1 MSHPSAPGSAQ
12 QLPTPAGPDHERTI
26 GRILTVLTYSAVA
39 LLTVGLILMFAAGIA
54 PTAAWPALD
63 PISLPRRVL
72 AGEPAAFLWLGLLVV
87 IATPIVRVVV
97 AAVAYVS
104 GREWRMLAVSIG
116 ILTVIAVGVAAAVL
130 TEH

>member
-1 MSHPSAPGSAQ
+1 MSGVRITASAQ
-12 QLPTPAGPDHERTI
+12 QRPLPAGPDHERTI

-39 LLTVGLILMFAAGIA
+39 LLTVGLVLMFAAGIP

-63 PISLPRRVL
+63 LISLPGRAL
-72 AGEPAAFLWLGLLVV
+72 AGEPAAFLWFGLLVV

-97 AAVAYVS
+97 AAIAYVN
-104 GREWRMLAVSIG
+104 GREWRMLAVSVG